1 VENRIGLAT
10 RLFVLPL
17 GVTIEGLKPGNIE
30 AALWRQLEARG
41 MACLWIVDDV
51 PSGITASDLQRCVA
65 KREHSENVLR
75 FLRKKIYVVSVLI

>member
-17 GVTIEGLKPGNIE
+17 GVTIEGLKPENIE

-41 MACLWIVDDV
+41 MACLWIVDDA
-51 PSGITASDLQRCVA
+51 PSGITASASSGASQ
-65 KREHSENVLR
+65 SENTVR
-75 FLRKKIYVVSVLI
+75 MYHVFLRKKIYIVSVLI